1 MESITID
8 RLGLSEEVL
17 RAVQELG
24 FEKPTPVQEKV
35 IPLLLKTPTDL
46 VALAQTG
53 TGKTAAYG
61 LPIIEQISIADK
73 NTQALILSPT
83 RELCM
88 QIAKDLKKYSKYV
101 KGMSIQAVYGGTDI
115 NKQIKAL
122 DKGVH
127 IIVATPGRMLDLMYR
142 KKADITTIETV
153 VLDEADEM
161 LNMGF
166 QEDLNNILQDTP
178 SDKNTYLFSATMPRE
193 AEKIAREYMS
203 DPEKIT
209 VGKRNAGAENVE
221 HLYYMVQAKDRY
233 LALKRIAD
241 LNPDIY
247 GIIFCRTRRETKEI
261 ADKLINDGYNADAL
275 HGDLSQQQRDFVM
288 QKFRV
293 KNLQMLVATDVAAR
307 GLDVNELTHVINVD
321 LPDDLEIYTHCSGRT
336 GRAGKKGVSI
346 NIVHSREKGK
356 IRRIEQLIGNKFEHR
371 QVPGGAEIC
380 KTQLFHMIDKM
391 QKVEIDHDQIDPFLP
406 DVYEKLKDLSKE
418 DLIKNFV
425 ALEFNRFLAYY
436 KNAKD
441 INFVEKSRRDF
452 SDRPDRQRRPSRDAG
467 RTRYTRFF
475 ISVGSKDNLN
485 AGTLIGLIN
494 RYCQDREMEIGKI
507 EVMKTFSFFEVG
519 EFYADQVL
527 AAFRGAKFDKRSIQ
541 VEVAQPREHSGGG
554 KKESFRDRR
563 DKKGG
568 FNKGGSS
575 KGGSYKGRR
584 RERH

>member
-1 MESITID
+1 MTID
-8 RLGLSEEVL
+8 QLGLSEDVL
-17 RAVQELG
+17 KAVQELG

-35 IPLLLKTPTDL
+35 IPLLLSKPTDL

-61 LPIIEQISIADK
+61 LPIIEHIDIDNR

-88 QIAKDLKKYSKYV
+88 QIAKDIKKYSKFI
-101 KGMSIQAVYGGTDI
+101 KGISVQAVYGGTDI
-115 NKQIKAL
+115 NRQIKAL

-142 KKADITTIETV
+142 KKADITTINTV

-166 QEDLNNILQDTP
+166 QEDLNNILRDTP
-178 SDKNTYLFSATMPRE
+178 ADKNTLLFSATMPRE
-193 AEKIAREYMS
+193 AEKIAKDYMT

-209 VGKRNAGAENVE
+209 VGKRNAGAANVE

-241 LNPDIY
+241 INPDIY
-247 GIIFCRTRRETKEI
+247 GIIFCRTRKEAKEV
-261 ADKLINDGYNADAL
+261 ADKLIHDGYNADAL
-275 HGDLSQQQRDFVM
+275 HGDLTQQQRDSVM
-288 QKFRV
+288 QKFRI

-307 GLDVNELTHVINVD
+307 GLDVNDLTHVINVD
-321 LPDDLEIYTHCSGRT
+321 LPDDLEVYTHRSGRT
-336 GRAGKKGVSI
+336 GRAGKAGIAI

-356 IRRIEQLIGNKFEHR
+356 IRRIEQLIGKKFDHR

-380 KTQLFHMIDKM
+380 KTQLFHLIDKM
-391 QKVEIDHDQIDPFLP
+391 QNVEIDHDQIDPFLP
-406 DVYEKLKDLSKE
+406 DVYEKLKDLDKE
-418 DLIKNFV
+418 ELIKNFV
-425 ALEFNRFLAYY
+425 ALEFNRFLDYY

-441 INFVEKSRRDF
+441 INFVEKSRRDY
-452 SDRPDRQRRPSRDAG
+452 SDRPERSDRSGRSKRDFS

-475 ISVGSKDNLN
+475 INIGSKDNLN
-485 AGTLIGLIN
+485 TGTLIGLIN
-494 RYCQDREMEIGKI
+494 RYCQDRQMEIGKVEI
-507 EVMKTFSFFEVG
+507 MKSFSFFEVG
-519 EFYADQVL
+519 EFYADVVMSS
-527 AAFRGAKFDKRSIQ
+527 FRGAKFDKRAIQ
-541 VEVAQPREHSGGG
+541 VEVAQPRDPKNSGR
-554 KKESFRDRR
+554 KESFRDRK

-568 FNKGGSS
+568 FNKGGPS
-575 KGGSYKGRR
+575 KGKR
-584 RERH
+584 RERR